1 MTVKLLF
8 FLTEFTFQPQRFLVS
23 ESTSHIMHNISFENI
38 KVSKLA
44 TEVHTSNL
52 SDKSCISLY
61 APVTIDT
68 AAFGP
73 QEDRL
78 FSFGAGKKLGLRR
91 ETLPSL

>member
-1 MTVKLLF
+1 
-8 FLTEFTFQPQRFLVS
+8 
-23 ESTSHIMHNISFENI
+23 MHNISFENV

-78 FSFGAGKKLGLRR
+78 FSFGGGKKLGLRR